1 MLANQYSAE
10 YIAKIYKVGRKY
22 LALPT
27 IITQNIADVIN
38 NEQGRKILSNS
49 EFALILKQKP
59 LDLPDIQ
66 AIFEIS
72 NEEAGYVMD
81 PPAGQGILCYAGDRV
96 VFRNEVPKDFYIYSL
111 NQTSTTVR
119 EST

>member
-1 MLANQYSAE
+1 
-10 YIAKIYKVGRKY
+10 
-22 LALPT
+22 
-27 IITQNIADVIN
+27 
-38 NEQGRKILSNS
+38 
-49 EFALILKQKP
+49 
-59 LDLPDIQ
+59 
-66 AIFEIS
+66 
-72 NEEAGYVMD
+72 MD